1 MKKAILVMII
11 VSVVGA
17 LAFSATEVSLALPV
31 VITSA
36 GQSTEVETVTY
47 VADEVGLKYDYCD
60 ISLKDELAAG
70 VGLGGAVSAI
80 GKHVTTLSLRSQ
92 RDEVSVND
100 PGSWCESQRYGSVGI
115 VCRIGSFKAQ
125 GTHRLR
131 KGDTRSQ

>member
-47 VADEVGLKYDYCD
+47 VADVTDRVMAEVWDFNEYLITKYRDGYINIPNVGSSAGYPD
-60 ISLKDELAAG
+60 WWLDAVGYDEG
-70 VGLGGAVSAI
+70 HI
-80 GKHVTTLSLRSQ
+80 
-92 RDEVSVND
+92 
-100 PGSWCESQRYGSVGI
+100 
-115 VCRIGSFKAQ
+115 F
-125 GTHRLR
+125 
-131 KGDTRSQ
+131 GDDAYKPK